1 MGRVV
6 LDEHASGALAF
17 LLEAVAFGLDGG
29 VVICGADEG
38 DDEIFD
44 CGEELCLFSEYILM
58 IRSGFLHRL
67 VRPHGAG
74 HRPGTPLVA
83 MVSKIR

>member
-1 MGRVV
+1 VV

-29 VVICGADEG
+29 VVVCGADEG

-44 CGEELCLFSEYILM
+44 CGEELDLL
-58 IRSGFLHRL
+58 L
-67 VRPHGAG
+67 VN
-74 HRPGTPLVA
+74 
-83 MVSKIR
+83 VS